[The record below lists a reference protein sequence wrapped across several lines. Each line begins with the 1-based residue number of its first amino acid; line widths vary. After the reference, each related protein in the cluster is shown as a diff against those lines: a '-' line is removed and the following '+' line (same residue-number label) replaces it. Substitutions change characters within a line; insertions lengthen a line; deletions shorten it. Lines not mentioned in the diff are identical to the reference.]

1 MNFKSEKFQNIFIAF
16 LVIAI
21 ILVLSVDVI
30 QAKSNTENKFV
41 SIKKKSPILDKDIK
55 ANIPDKDIKAEDIPQ
70 VENIDETK
78 NMKT

>member
-30 QAKSNTENKFV
+30 QAKSNTENNLF
-41 SIKKKSPILDKDIK
+41 LLR
-55 ANIPDKDIKAEDIPQ
+55 
-70 VENIDETK
+70 K
-78 NMKT
+78 NLQY